1 MRKNILIFIFV
12 FFIYFTSFLT
22 ISQAQEQKGQNWVC
36 LQWEHYNGPIKPGG
50 KEDHRLRLKGNEIP
64 TNKDVYIVA
73 MIGTK
78 GYRFTTGNDTYD
90 KELGFGDNN
99 YTFLSN
105 SESSK
110 IDEILPYIFIVDG
123 GSKRRFTDGKI
134 DVVVASDSNKATD
147 HRFFAVWDIDQLIND
162 TAGTIKYGT
171 ATFKED
177 ITRCTE
183 IHWDPLGRVFDAQS
197 LEPLPQVELEI
208 LDYQTGLRVPIPKNP
223 KTTGEDGMY
232 NFLVEKGSYKLKIN
246 KMPLGYKMV
255 SDAAKIN
262 PNYLKAY
269 AGMTEKCEN
278 LTGEDGN
285 KKTIC
290 SKLYLPDEEVKENP
304 PIISQRDIALDP
316 GVNLPYRASK
326 VTSFHFGSIR
336 GGKETLFEGR
346 VSHPLTKVKLVKEK
360 SREELG
366 KTQADKFGFWKIMIP
381 NEKLP
386 LTEDIVA
393 TFEKVDLTKLITK
406 RDGNSLISRILEIL
420 SKKSAAQ
427 ENNLNETVKFTP
439 IFPYI
444 EGYAYDNAGKI
455 IPNAIVVVRLK
466 GTTGVYYQTKADE
479 KGYFQINQEFL
490 PPFEY
495 QLEFKNPLSNQTIS
509 NQSTSQFAEK
519 NKEYLLANKIDL
531 VMAKKDGREIFPTTK
546 TGTES
551 SLIVSPTKKTTPKSQ
566 ITENSSQP
574 IKNSPTEPIV
584 NNAQQKTNLILLT
597 LFIMLIILSG
607 VLVFF
612 FFKKKSD
619 QVNSI
624 Q

>member
-1 MRKNILIFIFV
+1 MKKNIIFIFLL
-12 FFIYFTSFLT
+12 FIYFTSFFSV
-22 ISQAQEQKGQNWVC
+22 SQAQEQRGQNWTC
-36 LQWEHYNGPIKPGG
+36 LQREEYNGEIKPDGR
-50 KEDHRLRLKGNEIP
+50 EDHRLRLRGNDIP

-73 MIGTK
+73 MIEADGFK
-78 GYRFTTGNDTYD
+78 FTTGNDTYD

-99 YTFLSN
+99 YTYLN
-105 SESSK
+105 K
-110 IDEILPYIFIVDG
+110 TTTNILPLTFVVDG
-123 GSKRRFTDGKI
+123 GSKRRFNNGQI
-134 DVVVASDSNKATD
+134 DVVVRSHTAGATN
-147 HRFFAVWDIDQLIND
+147 HRFFAVWELDNLSGS
-162 TAGTIKYGT
+162 TAGTIQYGT
-171 ATFKED
+171 FRISED
-177 ITRCTE
+177 TTKCTH

-208 LDYQTGLRVPIPKNP
+208 LDYQTGARVLIPKNP
-223 KTTGEDGMY
+223 QTTAEDGMY

-246 KMPLGYKMV
+246 KMPLGYEMV

-316 GVNLPYRASK
+316 GANLPYRASK
-326 VTSFHFGSIR
+326 VTSLHFGSIR

-393 TFEKVDLTKLITK
+393 IFEKVDLTKLTTK
-406 RDGNSLISRILEIL
+406 RNSDSLISRIFDFLF
-420 SKKSAAQ
+420 KKSAAQ
-427 ENNLNETVKFTP
+427 ENNLNESVKFTP
-439 IFPYI
+439 IFPYV

-479 KGYFQINQEFL
+479 KGYFQINRDFL

-509 NQSTSQFAEK
+509 DQSTSQFAEK

-531 VMAKKDGREIFPTTK
+531 VMAKKDGREIFPTAK

-551 SLIVSPTKKTTPKSQ
+551 SLIVSPTKKITPRSQ

-574 IKNSPTEPIV
+574 FKNIPTEPIV

-619 QVNSI
+619 QADLI